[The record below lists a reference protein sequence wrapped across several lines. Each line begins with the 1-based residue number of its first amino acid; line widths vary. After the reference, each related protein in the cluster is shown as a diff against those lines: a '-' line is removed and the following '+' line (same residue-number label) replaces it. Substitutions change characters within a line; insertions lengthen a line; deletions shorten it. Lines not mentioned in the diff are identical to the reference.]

1 MERINKATEDLIK
14 AIRESDSY
22 KNYEVQKE
30 KVKRVPDLKRKID
43 EFRQQNFM
51 LQNNV
56 EAEQLFD
63 QVDVFG
69 REYEDFTEI
78 PLVNDF
84 LEAELDLCRLLQEV
98 NLRITESIDFD

>member
-1 MERINKATEDLIK
+1 MERINKATEYLIK

-43 EFRQQNFM
+43 EFRQQNFV

>member
-43 EFRQQNFM
+43 EFRQQNFV